1 MSFQKQQSTL
11 DNALTLL
18 EIISHYSSGISL
30 AEIVKLSRMA
40 KTTVFRILDILKKRQ
55 YLCYDAS
62 TEKYFLDVKAFE
74 LGVKGLMNISLVGI
88 SIPFLKKLA
97 AKLNETCFLAVYH
110 DGSVIYLYKAEGELA
125 VKTNSHIGSRMP
137 VYCTGLGKS
146 LLAYQPLVEI
156 NKVLSRP
163 LVQFT
168 SKTIVDREAIHNSLA
183 KVCIDGY
190 SMDDEEVEEGLTC
203 IAVPI
208 FIKQNKVVGAISVA
222 GSSFR
227 IIQKKELI
235 ISELKSISSSISVEL
250 KKKN

>member
-40 KTTVFRILDILKKRQ
+40 KTTVYRILDILKKRQ
-55 YLCYDAS
+55 YLSYDVA

-88 SIPFLKKLA
+88 SIPFLKRLA
-97 AKLNETCFLAVYH
+97 AKINETCFLAVYH
-110 DGSVIYLYKAEGELA
+110 DGSIIYLYKAEGALA

-168 SKTIVDREAIHNSLA
+168 SKTIIDREAIHNSLA

-190 SMDDEEVEEGLTC
+190 SIDDEEVEEGLTC
-203 IAVPI
+203 IATPI
-208 FIKQNKVVGAISVA
+208 FTKPNRVVGAISVA

-235 ISELKSISSSISVEL
+235 ISELKDISSLISTEL

>member
-97 AKLNETCFLAVYH
+97 AKINETCFLAVYH
-110 DGSVIYLYKAEGELA
+110 DGSVIYLYKAEGED
-125 VKTNSHIGSRMP
+125 R
-137 VYCTGLGKS
+137 KS
-146 LLAYQPLVEI
+146 
-156 NKVLSRP
+156 
-163 LVQFT
+163 
-168 SKTIVDREAIHNSLA
+168 
-183 KVCIDGY
+183 
-190 SMDDEEVEEGLTC
+190 
-203 IAVPI
+203 
-208 FIKQNKVVGAISVA
+208 VV
-222 GSSFR
+222 
-227 IIQKKELI
+227 
-235 ISELKSISSSISVEL
+235 
-250 KKKN
+250 